1 MRRSIIVGLVAATI
15 LCGFALVSRQ
25 ITPTQAQ
32 TDSNTNKIKV
42 ITSFY
47 PLYEFSK
54 NIGGTRAEISVFTP
68 FGVEPH
74 DWEPT
79 AGNLIA
85 LTKSN
90 LFVYNGVG
98 MEPFVNKLV
107 DSQEYSH
114 IMFVQASSQIKIDE
128 SSKADPH
135 VWLDP
140 VFAKSEVNVIK
151 SAMQKADPVNANY
164 YENNTNNY
172 LQKLD
177 ELDSK
182 IKSELSN
189 CKKDK
194 IVTFHNAFA
203 YFGKRYGIK
212 INSLSGIAP
221 ESEITA
227 NDLKNLINYIKT
239 EQIKVI
245 FAEELI
251 DPKLAEV
258 LAEETGTKILTLSPL
273 EGISKSEQAK
283 NTSYFDKMQ
292 ENLASLK
299 EALECT

>member
-1 MRRSIIVGLVAATI
+1 
-15 LCGFALVSRQ
+15 
-25 ITPTQAQ
+25 
-32 TDSNTNKIKV
+32 
-42 ITSFY
+42 
-47 PLYEFSK
+47 
-54 NIGGTRAEISVFTP
+54 
-68 FGVEPH
+68 
-74 DWEPT
+74 
-79 AGNLIA
+79 
-85 LTKSN
+85 
-90 LFVYNGVG
+90 

-251 DPKLAEV
+251 DPKLV
-258 LAEETGTKILTLSPL
+258 PFLYPVIVVP
-273 EGISKSEQAK
+273 
-283 NTSYFDKMQ
+283 SYVIAIMVH
-292 ENLASLK
+292 
-299 EALECT
+299 